1 MHEHGTFRIRPIDAR
16 DDAAVAA
23 IIRTVM
29 PEFGATGCGFAI
41 SDPEV
46 DWMHRAYGAP
56 RSAYFV
62 VERRGAPAPA
72 DHGDGAQGADGRD
85 DEAQSV
91 WTVEGG
97 GGVAPLAG
105 GAEDVCELRKMYFL
119 PSVRGLG
126 AGAAMMARCLDAA
139 RGFGYR
145 QCYLETLTGM
155 DAAMRLYERSG
166 FRRIDAP
173 MGATGH
179 GGCNTFYLR
188 AL

>member
-1 MHEHGTFRIRPIDAR
+1 MSLPVNTSIRPINPD
-16 DDAAVAA
+16 DDAAMAA

-46 DWMHRAYGAP
+46 DWMSRAYAEP
-56 RSAYFV
+56 RHAYFV
-62 VERRGAPAPA
+62 VER
-72 DHGDGAQGADGRD
+72 DGR
-85 DEAQSV
+85 V
-91 WTVEGG
+91 IGG
-97 GGVAPLAG
+97 AGVAPLAG
-105 GAEDVCELRKMYFL
+105 DDGDTCELRKMYFL
-119 PSVRGLG
+119 PEARGIG
-126 AGAAMMARCLDAA
+126 AGAAMMAMCLDAA
-139 RGFGYR
+139 RSFGFR

-173 MGATGH
+173 MGARGH

-188 AL
+188 DLANG